1 MAKRKQRIPSLTT
14 KFRFT
19 GWQASASRL
28 MQEYDQ
34 VQGIATAVTLRRA
47 RVVMFLGVPLHAALA
62 FWFAQFQAPIGQ
74 PNLQD
79 WADAL
84 TELQVDIALA
94 LLVCGVLSH
103 ILLRRNAGHSRF
115 GMAVQTLFCGAY
127 LAFGAAAAIQDVTIG
142 NGIATFLVICMGTA
156 VLSLMRPVFSGL
168 VFVAAFLVFWII
180 LRSTPMDA
188 TLLSSLQIQAIAVV
202 LMAQLISV
210 MMWHQYT
217 RTVLLR
223 RKLELSN
230 QALLQKQQEL
240 EFLAER
246 DTLTGL
252 YNRRMFLQLA
262 QRELD
267 RLARVP
273 GHVCALMVDLDFFKR
288 INDQHGHPAGDL
300 VLKQV
305 AQRIAAH
312 VRSTDILARMGGE
325 EFIVLMPN
333 TDRAGALKLAEK
345 LREAVRGQP
354 MELPALQVPI
364 TASLGVTGLQ
374 THQQAPLETL
384 YATADKALYA
394 AKEQG
399 RDRVVWSEV
408 PLEP

>member
-1 MAKRKQRIPSLTT
+1 
-14 KFRFT
+14 
-19 GWQASASRL
+19 
-28 MQEYDQ
+28 
-34 VQGIATAVTLRRA
+34 
-47 RVVMFLGVPLHAALA
+47 
-62 FWFAQFQAPIGQ
+62 
-74 PNLQD
+74 
-79 WADAL
+79 
-84 TELQVDIALA
+84 
-94 LLVCGVLSH
+94 
-103 ILLRRNAGHSRF
+103 
-115 GMAVQTLFCGAY
+115 
-127 LAFGAAAAIQDVTIG
+127 
-142 NGIATFLVICMGTA
+142 
-156 VLSLMRPVFSGL
+156 
-168 VFVAAFLVFWII
+168 
-180 LRSTPMDA
+180 
-188 TLLSSLQIQAIAVV
+188 
-202 LMAQLISV
+202 
-210 MMWHQYT
+210 
-217 RTVLLR
+217 
-223 RKLELSN
+223 
-230 QALLQKQQEL
+230 
-240 EFLAER
+240 
-246 DTLTGL
+246 
-252 YNRRMFLQLA
+252 MFLQLA

-267 RLARVP
+267 HLARVP

-354 MELPALQVPI
+354 MELPALQVSI